1 MATPSKQSST
11 VATYRSSKLKGKMS
25 NRGNSEPTA
34 AAVMPPA
41 APAQMA
47 PSMAQATA
55 HGRAVI
61 ALVCVGM
68 FMTTLDSSIV
78 NIGLPSIARA
88 FQTSLTGTIEWV
100 IIGYL
105 VVIAAL
111 LLAFG
116 RLSDMVGR
124 TPIWTAGLGCFALGS
139 ALCGAAPSLALLIAA
154 RAVQGVGAALVL
166 ATSTAILT
174 DAVPS
179 SQRGQALGWS
189 AAAIAIGFSAGPTV
203 GGLLVEYLSWR
214 WIFYV
219 NVPIGLGAILATR
232 RLLPRTRGSRRG
244 RFDATGA
251 LLLGIGIAALALGL
265 SFGASWGWT
274 SVKVLGSLALG
285 VATLVGAVFAEGRVA
300 EPLID
305 LRLFHDRGFVSGLA
319 SLTFSILAAFAVSYL
334 LPFYFE
340 ELRGFSTVRSGLLLT
355 PFALCL
361 AVLSP
366 IAGRVADR
374 RGARWLMPLGLAI
387 AAVGLALLARIDDT
401 SSAWDVAWRLT
412 IAGIG
417 QGLFLSPNTR
427 VIMDSAS
434 STEQGQASGLLATAR
449 MTGQALSVSVAGAV
463 FASLGGAAAGSA
475 LLTDRAHSSLLGV
488 REMGAVET
496 FVHAF
501 QTALLVCAVFAA
513 IGALIALVPARQ
525 ENNSAVSIESR

>member
-1 MATPSKQSST
+1 
-11 VATYRSSKLKGKMS
+11 MS
-25 NRGNSEPTA
+25 NQGNSGAAAAA
-34 AAVMPPA
+34 AAVIPPA
-41 APAQMA
+41 GVQTA
-47 PSMAQATA
+47 PSTAQSTT

-88 FQTSLTGTIEWV
+88 FRTPLTGTIEWV

-105 VVIAAL
+105 VVIASL

-124 TPIWTAGLGCFALGS
+124 TPIWTAGLAGFALGS
-139 ALCGAAPSLALLIAA
+139 AICGAAPSLMLLIAA
-154 RAVQGVGAALVL
+154 RAVQGVGSALIL

-174 DAVPS
+174 DAVPP

-189 AAAIAIGFSAGPTV
+189 AGAIAIGFSAGPTV
-203 GGLLVEYLSWR
+203 GGLLIEYLSWR

-219 NVPIGLGAILATR
+219 NVPIGLAAILATR
-232 RLLPRTRGSRRG
+232 QLLPRTGGSASGGARE

-251 LLLGIGIAALALGL
+251 LLLGVGIAALALGL

-274 SVKVLGSLALG
+274 SMKVLGSLALG

-300 EPLID
+300 DPLMD
-305 LRLFHDRGFVSGLA
+305 LRLFHDRRFASGLA
-319 SLTFSILAAFAVSYL
+319 SLAFSILAAFAVSYL

-340 ELRGFSTVRSGLLLT
+340 ELRGYSTVRSGLLLT
-355 PFALCL
+355 PFALSL

-366 IAGRVADR
+366 IAGRLADR
-374 RGARWLMPLGLAI
+374 RGARWITPFGLGLV
-387 AAVGLALLARIDDT
+387 AVGLGFLSRIDDT
-401 SSAWDVAWRLT
+401 TPAWDVAWRLAV
-412 IAGIG
+412 AGIG
-417 QGLFLSPNTR
+417 QGLFQSPNTR
-427 VIMDSAS
+427 AIMDAAP

-449 MTGQALSVSVAGAV
+449 MAGQALSVSVAGAV
-463 FASLGGAAAGSA
+463 FASLGGAAAGSV
-475 LLTDRAHSSLLGV
+475 LLTDRARSSLLGV
-488 REMGAVET
+488 REMGAEAI

-501 QTALLVCAVFAA
+501 QTALLVCAAFAA
-513 IGALIALVPARQ
+513 VGALIALVPGRQ
-525 ENNSAVSIESR
+525 R

>member
-1 MATPSKQSST
+1 MTPS
-11 VATYRSSKLKGKMS
+11 
-25 NRGNSEPTA
+25 
-34 AAVMPPA
+34 AAV
-41 APAQMA
+41 QTA
-47 PSMAQATA
+47 PSLAQSTT

-78 NIGLPSIARA
+78 NIGLPSIAHV
-88 FQTSLTGTIEWV
+88 FHTPLTGTIEWV

-124 TPIWTAGLGCFALGS
+124 TPIWTAGLGGFALGS
-139 ALCGAAPSLALLIAA
+139 ALCGAAPSLMLLIAA
-154 RAVQGVGAALVL
+154 RAVQGIGAALIL

-189 AAAIAIGFSAGPTV
+189 SAAIAIGFSAGPTV
-203 GGLLVEYLSWR
+203 GGLLIEFLSWR

-219 NVPIGLGAILATR
+219 NVPIAVGAILATR
-232 RLLPRTRGSRRG
+232 RLLPRTRGSGRE

-251 LLLGIGIAALALGL
+251 LLLGAGIAALALGL

-274 SVKVLGSLALG
+274 SPKVLGSLAFG
-285 VATLVGAVFAEGRVA
+285 VATLVGAVFAERRVA
-300 EPLID
+300 EPLVN
-305 LRLFHDRGFVSGLA
+305 LRLFHDRRFASGLA
-319 SLTFSILAAFAVSYL
+319 SLAFSILAAFAVSYL

-355 PFALCL
+355 PFALSL

-366 IAGRVADR
+366 IAGRVADKH
-374 RGARWLMPLGLAI
+374 GSRWITPLGLALV
-387 AAVGLALLARIDDT
+387 ATGLGLLSRIDAT
-401 SSAWDVAWRLT
+401 TAAWDVAWRL
-412 IAGIG
+412 AVGGIG
-417 QGLFLSPNTR
+417 QGLFQSPNTR
-427 VIMDSAS
+427 AIMDSAP

-449 MTGQALSVSVAGAV
+449 MAGQALSVSVAGAV

-488 REMGAVET
+488 REMGAELT

-501 QTALLVCAVFAA
+501 QMALLVCAGFAA
-513 IGALIALVPARQ
+513 VGALISLVPTLRHDRSGESAHEPPAR
-525 ENNSAVSIESR
+525 SRAET